1 MSTVTSQDGTTIA
14 YDRRGSGPALV
25 IVPGVLATRALGS
38 VPALAGLLANDFTVV
53 AYDRRGKGDSGDTR
67 PYAVDREIE
76 DLEALIDAAGGEA
89 FVYGHSSG
97 GALALLAAAKLG
109 GRVARLALYEVP
121 YTADPR
127 GEAAWKEYVSRL
139 AALLADG
146 RNGDA
151 VALFLQLT
159 GLSADQVAGMRQAP
173 FWPAMEAGAP
183 TLAYDHIG
191 ILGPTAAIPADLA
204 AAVTVPTLVMSG
216 GASLPF
222 MRATAERLSGILPHA
237 RLRIVEGQAHNVS
250 PEVLAPIL
258 AGFFRG

>member
-1 MSTVTSQDGTTIA
+1 MRIVTSRDGTTIA
-14 YDRRGSGPALV
+14 YDKQGSGPAL
-25 IVPGVLATRALGS
+25 IIMPGVLATRAVGS
-38 VPALAGLLANDFTVV
+38 MPALAGLLAKDFAVIT
-53 AYDRRGKGDSGDTR
+53 YDRRGKGDSGDTR

-109 GRVARLALYEVP
+109 CRVARLALYEVP
-121 YTADPR
+121 FTVDPQ
-127 GEAAWKEYVSRL
+127 GEAAWKDYVSRL

-151 VALFLQLT
+151 VALFLQFT
-159 GLSADQVAGMRQAP
+159 GLSADQIAGMRQAP

-222 MRATAERLSGILPHA
+222 MKATAERLSGIMPHA
-237 RLRIVEGQAHNVS
+237 RLRIVEGQGHDVS
-250 PEVLAPIL
+250 PDVLAPVL
-258 AGFFRG
+258 AEFFRS